1 MVIVVVVIIINAI
14 SNTTGIFYKFIFF
27 SISNKS
33 KFFLECVVDMDIFLN
48 RKEIFVIIFRKEEA
62 TESIDWL
69 LKCNVMLILRH
80 EIFFLRFLLKDSFW
94 PAKMIITKKSPSS
107 FNNFW
112 INLQNKL

>member
-1 MVIVVVVIIINAI
+1 MVIVVVVVVIINAI
-14 SNTTGIFYKFIFF
+14 SNTTVKFYKFIFF

-69 LKCNVMLILRH
+69 LKCNVMLILRR
-80 EIFFLRFLLKDSFW
+80 EVFFCGFY
-94 PAKMIITKKSPSS
+94 
-107 FNNFW
+107 
-112 INLQNKL
+112 